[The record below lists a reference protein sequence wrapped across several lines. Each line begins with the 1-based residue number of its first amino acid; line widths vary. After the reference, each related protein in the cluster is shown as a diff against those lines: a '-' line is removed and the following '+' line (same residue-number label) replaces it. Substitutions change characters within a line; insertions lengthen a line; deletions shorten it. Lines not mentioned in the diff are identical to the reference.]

1 MQTVARQVFGAR
13 TARAGIPMISAGD
26 VPQPGG
32 SGPGLVFNKSP
43 SRTKLASSAA
53 GMS

>member
-1 MQTVARQVFGAR
+1 MQTVARQVFGA
-13 TARAGIPMISAGD
+13 AGIPMISAGD